1 MEVEKCILKMLKLG
15 LVDLRAARSSTN
27 FLTWLSILTQTFHQ
41 LYVCQR
47 KHSNEAINMTHIWN
61 KTLCVPTGLKVCVPS
76 PEVEQSHPPHYKR
89 VSAGF
94 HQPRSK
100 PIDQLTPFRIQPLM
114 INITVA
120 AGSLLL
126 KSLWSQFVVG
136 RRGHVCPTAASRS
149 HPRHLAIQSTSQD
162 ASEVEVLFLT
172 GVCSPVFTACTRALG
187 RATGSSSRMIVRLQ
201 HGGLFFW
208 VCFCVSFSWSIN
220 IL

>member
-27 FLTWLSILTQTFHQ
+27 FPTWLSILTQTFHQ

-47 KHSNEAINMTHIWN
+47 KRSNKAINMTHIWN

-76 PEVEQSHPPHYKR
+76 PEVEQSHPPHCKR
-89 VSAGF
+89 VSVGF

-120 AGSLLL
+120 AGS
-126 KSLWSQFVVG
+126 G
-136 RRGHVCPTAASRS
+136 REIAVKPVCRRKTRTCLSHCGLSITSPT
-149 HPRHLAIQSTSQD
+149 PRH
-162 ASEVEVLFLT
+162 
-172 GVCSPVFTACTRALG
+172 P
-187 RATGSSSRMIVRLQ
+187 
-201 HGGLFFW
+201 
-208 VCFCVSFSWSIN
+208 IN
-220 IL
+220 ITGCLGGRGAVSDGCP